1 MGIGKRDVEDLCEL
15 IRSEYLEMPG
25 LCLTAPQVG
34 KLWNLDRSL
43 CEMVVGRLVLEGF
56 LRQNRNSELVLVDT
70 FKHNAGRRQTGGDQR
85 PAELKVIR
93 HVGGEVHDMSPVTK

>member
-1 MGIGKRDVEDLCEL
+1 MARMGKCGVEDLCDL

-43 CEMVVGRLVLEGF
+43 CEMVVGRLLSEGF
-56 LRQNRNSELVLVDT
+56 LRQNRNRELVLRDT
-70 FKHNAGRRQTGGDQR
+70 FKHRAAQRPTGGDGR
-85 PAELKVIR
+85 PLNSR
-93 HVGGEVHDMSPVTK
+93 

>member
-1 MGIGKRDVEDLCEL
+1 MGIGTSDVEDLCDL

-43 CEMVVGRLVLEGF
+43 CEKVVAGLVSEGF
-56 LRQNRNSELVLVDT
+56 LRQNRNKELVLVDT
-70 FKHNAGRRQTGGDQR
+70 FKYRVGRRPTGGDGR
-85 PAELKVIR
+85 PAEMKVN
-93 HVGGEVHDMSPVTK
+93 